1 MVIYIE
7 WSRHSEGYMAVNTK
21 YKLVKYDLS
30 KGMRSEEG
38 RAKDQGLIPRY
49 LVNLS
54 YNGSGMLSNRKAPTA
69 YTGIYGARN
78 DLEVFNADDVSEN
91 PSDTGGGLYTN
102 YGATTVTRVTNLCS
116 DGERIFGQFSK
127 KISNTDESYI
137 SSSSQGLGSFV
148 CELKSNSAGKLWHET
163 SIPAPKAAVPL
174 MSFDPAAFPSVGS
187 GANSGEVVVVN
198 RKRYKSDG
206 TQSLVPGFNVVR
218 AGALVNDPELFSAS
232 PSYTVYTG
240 IRWTRVAGS
249 GFSVSY
255 DSSISAYRLFNHAN
269 QTVRSWVLKYS
280 GAYTKVDA
288 NGIFDAHIIGSN
300 LYLVTRDSVSNDIY
314 MYRFATPVVSTGSP
328 DWNTDVDLSAAA
340 VDSIAYGAEIHTAI
354 HISQGASST
363 LRFCHAHYTY
373 AAAVYTNVIHLVD
386 RNITTLASNFDY
398 YNSSADKPGPILY
411 ATCNNN
417 VVLAEVIDNDG
428 QVAGGVNLS
437 TYATDEFAG
446 VIGDTIEHWFRK
458 SCKVYGYTYGGS
470 SPDLDETD
478 LFVES
483 GKSSVGPTSGTLSHE
498 RQTYLYSHLST
509 DGLVCVGDSIYQVYE
524 EATEFA
530 VTCKVRFICK
540 VIDVPSDGTSY
551 GTMSLVSGGS
561 GMGDGEVSGSAARYK
576 NSMSRWVDGRYVAL
590 PVGGGE
596 SSRAYRNSALT
607 APATNPGYVNQ
618 MTSNERLVLFDV
630 QDVPLTAVKVSD
642 GVTSFG
648 HGWSLSTGG
657 EATMSCSAVRPTI
670 GEIALGSS
678 TGASPIWTAS
688 DVFTYRAVVVCS
700 VGGKESFISSLPR
713 EFSPS
718 GDTTKCIYI
727 PIYINAKGTTAKSIR
742 LYRNN
747 SPDMIASDYQFV
759 GEVNISG
766 GGTSFGIYDFG
777 QDIGAK
783 PFDPTGGG
791 NAYSQGLFI
800 SGLRDIANV
809 AGRSYVI
816 TSTAAYACQVGG
828 GDDMLPTPMP
838 DSEVQIPARHG
849 KAKFINS
856 LVDTAVVTTE
866 SSILGIGG
874 NPPNLLGSGSQ
885 GAYVISEGVGATGK
899 PVECPLGLIVA
910 DDDNIV
916 AVDRSNNVVN
926 ISQAVS
932 SFSFDGSM
940 AYCANTGEMLV
951 KTTDATYPWLVL
963 DVDAGRWT
971 AWTTTGS
978 SVDSVATSNRGTM
991 RGYIAFAGT
1000 EGYIDT
1006 VSGATYVAPE
1016 VHLGWDSFPDR
1027 FTVSNL
1033 GAIHVDGYSA
1043 YDNTPISCASSFD
1056 LSTGT
1061 FTETA
1066 ASTTGG
1072 DVASVSRDSAGFRAT
1087 LRPARVSGTSFKNVI
1102 TFTTTAEMQLDTIA
1116 VEVQSDLSKYSSGT

>member
-1 MVIYIE
+1 
-7 WSRHSEGYMAVNTK
+7 MAVNTK
-21 YKLVKYDLS
+21 YQLVKYDLS

-38 RAKDQGLIPRY
+38 LARDQGMIPRY

-54 YNGSGMLSNRKAPTA
+54 YNGSGLLSNRKAPTA

-102 YGATTVTRVTNLCS
+102 YGAGIVTRVTNLCS

-127 KISNTDESYI
+127 KISNTDESYLGYPD
-137 SSSSQGLGSFV
+137 QGMGSFV

-174 MSFDPAAFPSVGS
+174 VSFDPAAFPSVGS

-198 RKRYKSDG
+198 RRRYKSDG
-206 TQSLVPGFNVVR
+206 TQSLVPNFNVVR
-218 AGALVNDPELFSAS
+218 AGSLVNDPDLFSAS

-255 DSSISAYRLFNHAN
+255 DSDISAYRLFNHTN

-314 MYRFATPVVSTGSP
+314 MYRFATPVVSTGSL
-328 DWNTDVDLSAAA
+328 DWNVNVDLSAAA
-340 VDSIAYGAEIHTAI
+340 ADSITYASEIHTAI
-354 HISQGASST
+354 HISQGASET
-363 LRFCHAHYTY
+363 LRFCNAHYTY
-373 AAAVYTNVIHLVD
+373 AASVYTNVVHLVD
-386 RNITTLASNFDY
+386 RHITTLASNFDY
-398 YNSSADKPGPILY
+398 YNSSVDKPGPILY

-428 QVAGGVNLS
+428 EVAGGVNNA

-458 SCKVYGYTYGGS
+458 SCKVYGYTYSGS

-483 GKSSVGPTSGTLSHE
+483 GKSFVTPVAGTVAHE
-498 RQTYLYSHLST
+498 RQTYLYSHLSA
-509 DGLVCVGDSIYQVYE
+509 DGLVCVGDSIYQVYQ

-551 GTMSLVSGGS
+551 GIMSLVSGGS
-561 GMGDGEVSGSAARYK
+561 SMDDGEVAGSAARYK
-576 NSMSRWVDGRYVAL
+576 NSMSRWVDERYVAL

-596 SSRAYRNSALT
+596 SSRAYINLALS
-607 APATNPGYVNQ
+607 APATNPGYTSQ

-630 QDVPLTAVKVSD
+630 QDIPLTAVRVSD

-678 TGASPIWTAS
+678 TGASPIWTAA
-688 DVFTYRAVVVCS
+688 DIFTYRAVVVCS

-713 EFSPS
+713 AFSPS
-718 GDTTKCIYI
+718 GDTTKEIVV

-766 GGTSFGIYDFG
+766 GGTSFSISDFG
-777 QDIGAK
+777 QDIAAK

-791 NAYSQGLFI
+791 NGYSQGLFV

-809 AGRSYVI
+809 AGRNYVI

-828 GDDMLPTPMP
+828 GDDVLPTPMP
-838 DSEVQIPARHG
+838 DSEIQIPARHG

-856 LVDTAVVTTE
+856 LVDLAVVTTE

-874 NPPNLLGSGSQ
+874 NPPNLLGGGGGQ
-885 GAYVISEGVGATGK
+885 GAYIISEGVGATGK

-916 AVDRSNNVVN
+916 AVDRSSNVQN

-940 AYCANTGEMLV
+940 AYCANTGEVLV
-951 KTTDATYPWLVL
+951 KTTDSTYPWLVL
-963 DVDAGRWT
+963 DADGGRWT
-971 AWTTTGS
+971 TWTTTGTD
-978 SVDSVATSNRGTM
+978 VDSVATSNRGAM
-991 RGYIAFAGT
+991 RGFIAFAGT
-1000 EGYIDT
+1000 EGYVDT
-1006 VSGATYVAPE
+1006 LAGATYKEPA

-1033 GAIHVDGYSA
+1033 RAVHFDGYSTDDA
-1043 YDNTPISCASSFD
+1043 VTVTVTSKFD
-1056 LSTGT
+1056 LSGGT
-1061 FTETA
+1061 FTETTETA
-1066 ASTTGG
+1066 TSTDQDGLTRDGG
-1072 DVASVSRDSAGFRAT
+1072 GT
-1087 LRPARVSGTSFKNVI
+1087 RVSLYPQRISGSSFKNVLS
-1102 TFTTTAEMQLDTIA
+1102 FATTSQIQLDTIA
-1116 VEVQSDLSKYSSGT
+1116 VEVLPGTSKYSSSEG